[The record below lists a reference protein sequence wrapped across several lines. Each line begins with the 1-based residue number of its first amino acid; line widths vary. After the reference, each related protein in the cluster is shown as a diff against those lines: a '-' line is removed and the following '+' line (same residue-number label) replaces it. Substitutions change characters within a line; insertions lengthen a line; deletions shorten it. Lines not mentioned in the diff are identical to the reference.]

1 MLRKDF
7 KNLLSSL
14 ELLTHFQKQKL
25 LAQIRGSSGNSSV
38 KLIESH
44 TQDTHLCP
52 HCGGVHLSRWVKS
65 HGIQRYRCKECK
77 KHLTH

>member
-7 KNLLSSL
+7 KSLLSSL

-25 LAQIRGSSGNSSV
+25 LTQIKGSSGNSSV

-44 TQDTHLCP
+44 AQDTSLCP
-52 HCGGVHLSRWVKS
+52 HCGGVYLSRWGNIPRAS
-65 HGIQRYRCKECK
+65 AISMQRM
-77 KHLTH
+77 